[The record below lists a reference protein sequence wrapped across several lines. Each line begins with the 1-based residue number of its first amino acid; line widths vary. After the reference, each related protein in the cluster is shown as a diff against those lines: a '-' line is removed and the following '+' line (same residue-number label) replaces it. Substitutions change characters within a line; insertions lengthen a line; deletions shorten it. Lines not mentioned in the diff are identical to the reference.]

1 MNRPKSVP
9 RHAGFTLI
17 ELLVVMLVAM
27 VLLTLSAPE
36 LMKYYIRSQLEGLAR
51 EASITMQRARYQAI
65 RSSQDVQVCANAADR
80 VITAPGASLDLPDS
94 VSFGAPPSFD
104 AIDIK
109 APGGGNCFTFRPDGS
124 VQYGGAFRIQDVRG
138 NFLEIQ
144 VGPVATARVQVR
156 KWDETESD
164 WYTREQGGKAWE
176 WKTGNL
182 L

>member
-9 RHAGFTLI
+9 RNAGFTLI

-51 EASITMQRARYQAI
+51 EVSITLQRARYQAI
-65 RSSQDVQVCANAADR
+65 RSSQEVQVCTNEADR
-80 VITAPGASLDLPDS
+80 VITAPGASLDLPES
-94 VSFGAPPSFD
+94 VSFGAPPAADPSEVTD
-104 AIDIK
+104 
-109 APGGGNCFTFRPDGS
+109 CFVFLPDGS
-124 VQYGGAFRIQDVRG
+124 VRKPGVFRIQDVRG

-144 VGPVATARVQVR
+144 VKPQATARVQVL
-156 KWDETESD
+156 KWDETESK

>member
-65 RSSQDVQVCANAADR
+65 RSSQNVQVCANKTDR
-80 VITAPGASLDLPDS
+80 VITAPGASLDLPES
-94 VSFGAPPSFD
+94 VSFGEPPSADPIEGTDDCLVFL
-104 AIDIK
+104 
-109 APGGGNCFTFRPDGS
+109 PDGS
-124 VQYGGAFRIQDVRG
+124 VQEMGAFRIQDVRG
-138 NFLEIQ
+138 NFLEIRVWPQ
-144 VGPVATARVQVR
+144 ATARVQVR
-156 KWDETESD
+156 KWDETDSQ
-164 WYTREQGGKAWE
+164 WHTREQGGKAWE